1 MIRKVTDPAQCGR
14 EVLPNTAL
22 SHSLSSLPGP
32 GAAAAAG
39 NFFLQGKKTYRG
51 DQGWKRQGAIYM
63 VTDVDEKI
71 PRDEETESST
81 AREWFG
87 LEETL

>member
-1 MIRKVTDPAQCGR
+1 MI
-14 EVLPNTAL
+14 
-22 SHSLSSLPGP
+22 
-32 GAAAAAG
+32 
-39 NFFLQGKKTYRG
+39 
-51 DQGWKRQGAIYM
+51 
-63 VTDVDEKI
+63 TDVDEKI